1 MDLNEIYQPI
11 REDLEKVENELRRC
25 FPVTNNFLKKINHH
39 LFQAKNQGKRI
50 RPALV
55 LFSTRLSTG
64 KTRTNSAVISLA
76 VALELIHTAS
86 LIHDDIIDS
95 ATTRHHQLTLHCK
108 YGNQVA
114 ILAGD
119 ILYAQA
125 YNLLSAIGNPEIVK
139 IISKAVEKVCLGE
152 IEETRRRDLS
162 NPLPLDLEEE
172 EYLQIIENKTAS
184 LFSACCHSG
193 GLLGKIGEEEAV
205 ALKEFGLNFGFAYQI
220 VDDYLDL
227 FGRKQ
232 KTGKSFTD
240 LKESNLTLPLIHLQ
254 KFLTLRN
261 ISLLKNHQVRK
272 LLLKYK
278 ILDYIRGK
286 TKNYLTQAKEKLAFF
301 TPSVCKDSL
310 LHLTEYVYSRKR

>member
-1 MDLNEIYQPI
+1 MDLNEIYQLV
-11 REDLEKVENELRRC
+11 REDLEKVENELQEC
-25 FPVTNNFLKKINHH
+25 FPTTNNFLKKINHY
-39 LFQAKNQGKRI
+39 LFQAKKQGKRL

-55 LFSTRLSTG
+55 LFSTHLSAG
-64 KTRTNSAVISLA
+64 KTKTNSAVISLA

-86 LIHDDIIDS
+86 LIHDDIIDN
-95 ATTRHHQLTLHCK
+95 ATTRHHQLTLRCK

-114 ILAGD
+114 VLAGD

-125 YNLLSAIGNPEIVK
+125 YNLLSAIGNPEIIK
-139 IISKAVEKVCLGE
+139 IVSKAVEKVCLGE

-184 LFSACCHSG
+184 LFSACCHSAA
-193 GLLGKIGEEEAV
+193 LLGKIGEEQV
-205 ALKEFGLNFGFAYQI
+205 NALKEFGLNFGFAYQI

-227 FGRKQ
+227 FGEKE

-240 LKESNLTLPLIHLQ
+240 LKEGNLTLPLIHLQ

-261 ISLLKNHQVRK
+261 ISLLKNCQVRK

-278 ILDYIRGK
+278 ILDYIREK

-301 TPSVCKDSL
+301 APSVYKDSL
-310 LHLTEYVYSRKR
+310 LHLTEYVYLRGK